1 MTDKTWQTLKLG
13 AEIKAARITLTISDE
28 EAKEIL
34 SALDQK
40 EDDTTSWEYD
50 KVTGLHICKK
60 CGMSELWR
68 AKFCPS
74 CGRRAV
80 SE

>member
-1 MTDKTWQTLKLG
+1 MKDKTRQTLELG
-13 AEIKAARITLTISDE
+13 AAIKAARITLTISDE

-50 KVTGLHICKK
+50 KINFLYICKK
-60 CGMSELWR
+60 CGMSELWK
-68 AKFCPS
+68 AKFCPN
-74 CGRRAV
+74 CGRKAV
-80 SE
+80 SK